1 MDAFAERD
9 QAANNFTQLQ
19 KSYKESD
26 MLQMTLQAKT
36 YIQNAGFVKICISN
50 QNIQTASEDVDNT
63 MQLISGDPAYC

>member
-1 MDAFAERD
+1 
-9 QAANNFTQLQ
+9 
-19 KSYKESD
+19 